1 MKVKYLSGI
10 YIFLIVLISPLIL
23 IANTQNYKNFELQA
37 NELFLKEQ
45 GDSLCSLAVE
55 ARVAVV
61 NNEEQIGTS
70 KSKWSLIWNYISES
84 NYNYVELSWNNTDHS
99 DIYNCRQAIVK
110 IGQIK
115 NGIDSILVSKVFEK
129 GVNLSTGFNSI
140 LIEIKENRYN
150 VFIGDD
156 SFKSVASIEYTGK
169 LFGKCGLFSSDDVK
183 VSCFVMKKN
192 KDVKRELYTSYSK
205 DNLNRLFSQSV
216 NHIEGY
222 WDYLDRNNDP
232 DWAMVGGRYRLA
244 LVKAGENYLLLYMCG
259 AQTNLKNWSEGMI
272 KGILTPTIF
281 KNHYDLVWYDS
292 MFEMIKYEASATI
305 ENSIMTLEF
314 PMYKTQI
321 RFYKSK

>member
-10 YIFLIVLISPLIL
+10 YIFIIILLFPLNL
-23 IANTQNYKNFELQA
+23 IANSQNYKNFELPA
-37 NELFLKEQ
+37 NELFLKEH
-45 GDSLCSLAVE
+45 GDSISSLSIE

-61 NNEEQIGTS
+61 KNKEQWGAS
-70 KSKWSLIWNYISES
+70 KSKWSLIWNYTSES
-84 NYNYVELSWNNTDHS
+84 NYNYVELSWNNTDYG
-99 DIYNCRQAIVK
+99 DIYNCRQAIVE

-115 NGIDSILVSKVFEK
+115 NGIDSVLVSKVFEK

-150 VFIGDD
+150 VFIGED
-156 SFKSVASIEYTGK
+156 SFKSVASIAYAGK
-169 LFGKCGLFSSDDVK
+169 LLGKCGLITSEDVK
-183 VSCFVMKKN
+183 VSYFGMKKN
-192 KDVKRELYTSYSK
+192 KDVKIGLHTSYTK
-205 DNLNRLFSQSV
+205 DNLDRLFLQSV
-216 NHIEGY
+216 NHQEGY

-232 DWAMVGGRYRLA
+232 DWAIVGGRYRFA
-244 LVKAGENYLLLYMCG
+244 LVKEGEKYLLLYISG

-292 MFEMIKYEASATI
+292 MFELIKFDAYATI

-314 PMYKTQI
+314 PMYKAQI
-321 RFYKSK
+321 RFYKNK

>member
-10 YIFLIVLISPLIL
+10 YIFIIILLFPLNL
-23 IANTQNYKNFELQA
+23 IANSQNYKNFELPA

-45 GDSLCSLAVE
+45 GDSISSLSIE

-61 NNEEQIGTS
+61 KNKEQWGAS
-70 KSKWSLIWNYISES
+70 KSKWSLIWNYTSES
-84 NYNYVELSWNNTDHS
+84 NYNYVELSWNNTDYG
-99 DIYNCRQAIVK
+99 DIYNCRQAIVE

-115 NGIDSILVSKVFEK
+115 NGIDSVLVSKVFEK

-150 VFIGDD
+150 VFIGED
-156 SFKSVASIEYTGK
+156 SFKSVASIAYAGK
-169 LFGKCGLFSSDDVK
+169 LLGKCGLITSEDVK
-183 VSCFVMKKN
+183 VSYFGMKKN
-192 KDVKRELYTSYSK
+192 KDVKIGLHTSYTK
-205 DNLNRLFSQSV
+205 DNLDRLFLQSV
-216 NHIEGY
+216 NHQEGY

-232 DWAMVGGRYRLA
+232 DWAIVGGRYRFA
-244 LVKAGENYLLLYMCG
+244 LVKEGEKYLLLYISG

-292 MFEMIKYEASATI
+292 MFELIKFDAYATI

-314 PMYKTQI
+314 PMYKAQI
-321 RFYKSK
+321 RFYKNK

>member
-1 MKVKYLSGI
+1 MKVKSLFGI
-10 YIFLIVLISPLIL
+10 FILLIILLSPLNL
-23 IANTQNYKNFELQA
+23 IANTQSYKNFELQA
-37 NELFLKEQ
+37 NKLFLKEQ
-45 GDSLCSLAVE
+45 GDSINSLSVE

-61 NNEEQIGTS
+61 KNKEQRGAS

-84 NYNYVELSWNNTDHS
+84 NYNYVELSWNNTDYG
-99 DIYNCRQAIVK
+99 DIYNCRQAIVE
-110 IGQIK
+110 IGQIR

-140 LIEIKENRYN
+140 LIDIKENCYN
-150 VFIGDD
+150 VFVGDNF
-156 SFKSVASIEYTGK
+156 FKSVASIAYIGK
-169 LFGKCGLFSSDDVK
+169 LSGKCGLITSEDIK
-183 VSCFVMKKN
+183 VSNFGIKKN
-192 KDVKRELYTSYSK
+192 KDVKIGLYTSYTK

-216 NHIEGY
+216 NPQEGY

-232 DWAMVGGRYRLA
+232 DWAIVGGRYRFA
-244 LVKAGENYLLLYMCG
+244 LVKNGDKYLLLYICG
-259 AQTNLKNWSEGMI
+259 AQTNFKNWSEGMI

-292 MFEMIKYEASATI
+292 MFEIIKYDAYATI

-314 PMYKTQI
+314 PMYKTQV